1 MIDIVIPTMWMC
13 KDFDKALST
22 YTKHPQVNKIIVIDN
37 CYKNRPDYAVLKHPK
52 IELVSYGRNI
62 YVNPAWNEGCARATS
77 EILAIINDDISVLH
91 DIFDMV
97 TNFGLK
103 SGDLIGVNLRGHQ
116 DNYKID
122 EHIET
127 KEEIVKLNYDKNN
140 PIGGQA
146 WAFGICMFMLRQS
159 YIVIPQL
166 YQIWYGDD
174 YFAQHAKAVYAIN
187 SNKIKGKISETL
199 KKFTDP
205 DSEVSKRIELDSK
218 NLLRFDDFKNAK
230 TWDIPKN
237 IIKMYESQRLQK
249 SKPTTP
255 EKSVFELEY
264 EWAVKNRS
272 DINENVHVLYNLAK
286 ECETVVEMGV
296 RTGVSTRAFLNT
308 NVKLIS
314 FDIVLDHKVQ
324 QLFDYAKKHG
334 KDVQYI
340 KENVLDIEID
350 ECDLLF
356 IDTLHTYTQLNQE
369 LKLHGNKSKK
379 YLAFHDTHTFGL
391 RDEVGNGR
399 KGLMTAIIE
408 FMTTNPHWVFYIHKT
423 NNNGLTVLK
432 RI

>member
-13 KDFDKALST
+13 KDFDKALNV
-22 YTKHPQVNKIIVIDN
+22 YAEHPQVNKIIIIDN
-37 CYKNRPDYAVLKHPK
+37 CSKSRPDYEVLNHSK

-62 YVNPAWNEGCARATS
+62 YVNPAWNEGYAKS
-77 EILAIINDDISVLH
+77 SSKILAIINDDISVSH

-97 TNFGLK
+97 IKFNLK
-103 SGDLIGVNLRGHQ
+103 PGDLIGVNLRGYQ

-122 EHIET
+122 DHIET
-127 KEEIVKLNYDKNN
+127 KEEIVKLNYNEKN

-146 WAFGICMFMLRQS
+146 WAFGICMFMLRES
-159 YIVIPQL
+159 YTTIPQL

-174 YFAQHAKAVYAIN
+174 YLAQHASAVYAIN

-199 KKFTDP
+199 KKFNDP
-205 DSEVSKRIELDSK
+205 DDEISKRIELDSK
-218 NLLRFDDFKNAK
+218 NLLRFNHFKNAK
-230 TWDIPKN
+230 NWDIPKN
-237 IIKMYESQRLQK
+237 MIAMYESQRLQK
-249 SKPTTP
+249 TKPAVSK
-255 EKSVFELEY
+255 KSTFELEY
-264 EWAVKNRS
+264 EWAIKNPS
-272 DINENVHVLYNLAK
+272 DINENVNVLYELAK
-286 ECETVVEMGV
+286 ECNTVVEMGV

-314 FDIVLDHKVQ
+314 FDIVLDYKVQ
-324 QLFDYAKKHG
+324 QLFDYAKKQN

-340 KENVLDIEID
+340 KDNVLNIEID

-356 IDTLHTYTQLNQE
+356 IDTLHTYDQLKQE
-369 LKLHGNKSKK
+369 LKLHGNKAKK
-379 YLAFHDTHTFGL
+379 YIAFHDTHTFGL

-408 FMTTNPHWVFYIHKT
+408 FMSTNPHWVFHIHKT

-432 RI
+432 RV